1 MERIVEAFPFGI
13 AEISYYMHMF
23 SRCSMGSYSQQ
34 ESFISDFDELKIHFP
49 NSLMGKEKTPALRQ
63 QISLSSPTFFG
74 WKITS
79 TFAEEFA
86 LIFSF
91 LGLKV

>member
-1 MERIVEAFPFGI
+1 
-13 AEISYYMHMF
+13 
-23 SRCSMGSYSQQ
+23 MGSYSQQ
-34 ESFISDFDELKIHFP
+34 ESFIYAFDELKIHFP
-49 NSLMGKEKTPALRQ
+49 NSLIGKEKTPALRQ
-63 QISLSSPTFFG
+63 QISLSYPTFFG